1 MARKHVNW
9 KVAKQPNTA
18 LAMASN
24 STDFA
29 LQNAPTSFFAQ
40 LIDLLPKNRLLAHFD
55 KHCPRRSATKFSAWD
70 HFIALLFCH
79 LAGCDSLRELDDGL
93 YSACGKLNQLDA
105 KPMKRTALAYAN
117 QTRSYRIFEQC
128 YMLLLDYFKPT
139 LGRRK
144 LQKAFEKPVYSLD
157 STTITVCLS
166 RFDWAKYR
174 TSKGGF
180 KLHTIIDNDHLMPCV
195 MNLTTGKVHDAALAQ
210 TTIEKLPAAN
220 ITVVMDRGYN
230 DYSLFAWLSKRG
242 TTFVTRLKDNAVTTP
257 LKKGC
262 RSEGDNY
269 GD

>member
-1 MARKHVNW
+1 
-9 KVAKQPNTA
+9 
-18 LAMASN
+18 
-24 STDFA
+24 
-29 LQNAPTSFFAQ
+29 
-40 LIDLLPKNRLLAHFD
+40 
-55 KHCPRRSATKFSAWD
+55 
-70 HFIALLFCH
+70 
-79 LAGCDSLRELDDGL
+79 
-93 YSACGKLNQLDA
+93 
-105 KPMKRTALAYAN
+105 MKRTALAYAN

-128 YMLLLDYFKPT
+128 YMLLLDYFKPM

-174 TSKGGF
+174 TSKGGV

>member
-18 LAMASN
+18 LAMAST

-70 HFIALLFCH
+70 HFIDLLFCH

-93 YSACGKLNQLDA
+93 YSACGKLNHLDA

-128 YMLLLDYFKPT
+128 YMLLLDYFKPM

-144 LQKAFEKPVYSLD
+144 LQKAFE
-157 STTITVCLS
+157 IA
-166 RFDWAKYR
+166 RFDNHHR
-174 TSKGGF
+174 
-180 KLHTIIDNDHLMPCV
+180 
-195 MNLTTGKVHDAALAQ
+195 
-210 TTIEKLPAAN
+210 
-220 ITVVMDRGYN
+220 
-230 DYSLFAWLSKRG
+230 LSE
-242 TTFVTRLKDNAVTTP
+242 P
-257 LKKGC
+257 L
-262 RSEGDNY
+262 
-269 GD
+269 